1 MTERQKFIWLKFYM
15 ALFTFLNS
23 LLAAK
28 RYGNETFRPGV
39 VFILCGLYLISF
51 AYVNIVQPMFRQ
63 KNTRSAGTRTGKVIN
78 IENKSKKRVTKKR
91 RNVNVI

>member
-39 VFILCGLYLISF
+39 ILILSGGYLIVF

-63 KNTRSAGTRTGKVIN
+63 KNTRSAGTRTGKVVTFDKN
-78 IENKSKKRVTKKR
+78 SKFIMHHKR
-91 RNVNVI
+91 RNCQ